1 MNHLIMIILNLFFL
15 SPTSAN
21 ICDFPR
27 EESFEHNYYECQT
40 YLMKWS
46 VAALWMIA
54 ISLFIFALTVSINRN
69 LNSPLHLVNN
79 FLESL
84 QKVPEECAPVRNHQS
99 LYFKQQRRNPSR
111 CEIRSSWSRYRNNC
125 QHVNIKLGILQL
137 SIFVII
143 NNFKY

>member
-1 MNHLIMIILNLFFL
+1 MKETYDRHDRQTPSKDIKIIYQYFMQKRLENTFLPPHKTFMYVVTHYKATMNHLIMIILNLFFL

-54 ISLFIFALTVSINRN
+54 ISLFIFALTVSMNRN
-69 LNSPLHLVNN
+69 LNS
-79 FLESL
+79 
-84 QKVPEECAPVRNHQS
+84 K
-99 LYFKQQRRNPSR
+99 
-111 CEIRSSWSRYRNNC
+111 
-125 QHVNIKLGILQL
+125 
-137 SIFVII
+137 
-143 NNFKY
+143 